1 MGNLLLDPN
10 FRWVL
15 AGSLLLGASSGA
27 IGAFC
32 LLRKRS
38 LMGDV
43 LAHAALPGV
52 GAAFLLTGSKEP
64 LPLLAG
70 AAVSGIAGTWC
81 VDFITRHSRVKEE
94 TALGLVL
101 SVFFGIGVVLLTWI
115 QRRGFA
121 GQSGLDS
128 FLFGQSAAMVR
139 QDVVTIAVVS
149 AVLVAAVALLYK
161 ELKLLCFDPA
171 FGAGLGL
178 PMRFVDGVLTALIV
192 LAVVIGLQAAGVV
205 LTAALLVTPAVAAR
219 YWTRRLPVMLV
230 LSGLFGAASGAAGT
244 VASAVGPRL
253 PTGPLIVLA
262 ATALFLVSLV
272 AAPERGLLARG
283 WRRWRLRR
291 KAARSDLGS
300 RGGQGGAR

>member
-1 MGNLLLDPN
+1 
-10 FRWVL
+10 
-15 AGSLLLGASSGA
+15 
-27 IGAFC
+27 
-32 LLRKRS
+32 
-38 LMGDV
+38 
-43 LAHAALPGV
+43 
-52 GAAFLLTGSKEP
+52 
-64 LPLLAG
+64 
-70 AAVSGIAGTWC
+70 VSGIAGTWC

-291 KAARSDLGS
+291 KAARPDLGS